1 MFLCMYA
8 RSETGMAFPPVA
20 PRDDDEHMGAASID
34 IVDVDVIAGSM
45 GDDDAL
51 ASAAERLSLAS
62 AEEADLATAI
72 QRSMEESNTADV
84 TEEVDSSDAPEGEQD
99 FRRALRRHDAQTGLG
114 GIDRPLQ
121 YRRAMTGDEAFYL
134 GSVFSRLVIRDDGR
148 STGSSTERY
157 LDSVRPTDAPRRLPK
172 IVEEEDV
179 TPSREVESLGRF
191 RGQGLDPSS
200 QAGAA
205 SVLGLPIGD
214 EGNQS
219 CLLYTSPS
227 PRDRG

>member
-1 MFLCMYA
+1 M
-8 RSETGMAFPPVA
+8 
-20 PRDDDEHMGAASID
+20 
-34 IVDVDVIAGSM
+34 
-45 GDDDAL
+45 
-51 ASAAERLSLAS
+51 
-62 AEEADLATAI
+62 
-72 QRSMEESNTADV
+72 
-84 TEEVDSSDAPEGEQD
+84 
-99 FRRALRRHDAQTGLG
+99 RRAKDQVDLNHESRGLRVAEGGVG

-191 RGQGLDPSS
+191 RGQGLDPYS
-200 QAGAA
+200 ANLHPE
-205 SVLGLPIGD
+205 VRKHL
-214 EGNQS
+214 
-219 CLLYTSPS
+219 CLHPKSL
-227 PRDRG
+227 